1 MGVQVSSNSKTGQV
15 AFFNFQNHLNY
26 LTTLIRSVFKTVS
39 SLFFRNKPSKHLIRF
54 FKKYIYLQ
62 ASNNSKKNLKKL
74 NLSSHPHLGS
84 PGKAS
89 EPSTPLI
96 LFWFQPISQQ
106 LQRPRNRH
114 VGRCALQASKKKRDQ
129 IRQLE
134 ENGHAIVAFSSWPP
148 HHLTAN

>member
-1 MGVQVSSNSKTGQV
+1 LLGTKDYVVV
-15 AFFNFQNHLNY
+15 VY
-26 LTTLIRSVFKTVS
+26 I
-39 SLFFRNKPSKHLIRF
+39 
-54 FKKYIYLQ
+54 YIYLQ

-114 VGRCALQASKKKRDQ
+114 VGRCALQASKKNE
-129 IRQLE
+129 IRPGSYKKMAMRLWLSVH
-134 ENGHAIVAFSSWPP
+134 GHHII
-148 HHLTAN
+148 